1 MSLLD
6 QECLITSEQIFQLFN
21 LLPHDSS
28 PENEGS
34 SFSAGA
40 YARGCL
46 GLRESC
52 VRFPRSV
59 QAFNRF
65 AKQQVHEPLYTS
77 FAVLQDK
84 PRSWHTDRSN
94 AYLPSV
100 AIPVT
105 KFTGGHIAV
114 KLDAKEVFL
123 DVAKGPVSFC
133 SRLEHR
139 TCARQGA
146 RVVLVLYSLKDAAKL
161 SPQEK
166 SILDSL
172 GFPRPSP
179 QQLECKRIPQPTGV
193 NTQRPATPVPLPG
206 CNSLPRQGPGEG
218 ANQAMPRDIDADGQ
232 APKLREV
239 CAGSAILSATA
250 INLGWHA
257 VPLDQASCRF
267 KPLLRL
273 SFWIFA
279 TLQQWTSCCDGMR
292 SSLAIG
298 STWACLVELAAA
310 RVKGLSLEAGAPGRC
325 AQLMRCSAYVTS
337 ACTSSNKCKLLT
349 KCMRQP
355 CTSCNTPG
363 KLRPSSAL
371 RTPLAAGYGQYSQNW
386 SSLHPLLTGTSSC
399 KIMTLTHACS
409 EPAEPK
415 VLASRPPLQCLKG
428 FSAGVTTLTLT

>member
-28 PENEGS
+28 PEDEGS
-34 SFSAGA
+34 SFCAGA
-40 YARGCL
+40 YARECL

-100 AIPVT
+100 AIPIT

-114 KLDAKEVFL
+114 KLDAKEVLL
-123 DVAKGPVSFC
+123 DVARGPVSFC

-139 TCARQGA
+139 TCAHQGA

-172 GFPRPSP
+172 GFPSALAATARVRSHPTTRRCEHP
-179 QQLECKRIPQPTGV
+179 QAGNASSFSRLQL
-193 NTQRPATPVPLPG
+193 PAT
-206 CNSLPRQGPGEG
+206 SGPW
-218 ANQAMPRDIDADGQ
+218 R
-232 APKLREV
+232 
-239 CAGSAILSATA
+239 
-250 INLGWHA
+250 
-257 VPLDQASCRF
+257 
-267 KPLLRL
+267 
-273 SFWIFA
+273 
-279 TLQQWTSCCDGMR
+279 
-292 SSLAIG
+292 
-298 STWACLVELAAA
+298 
-310 RVKGLSLEAGAPGRC
+310 
-325 AQLMRCSAYVTS
+325 
-337 ACTSSNKCKLLT
+337 
-349 KCMRQP
+349 
-355 CTSCNTPG
+355 
-363 KLRPSSAL
+363 
-371 RTPLAAGYGQYSQNW
+371 
-386 SSLHPLLTGTSSC
+386 GT
-399 KIMTLTHACS
+399 
-409 EPAEPK
+409 
-415 VLASRPPLQCLKG
+415 
-428 FSAGVTTLTLT
+428 